1 MIKIKELRKT
11 AGLTQENIAKK
22 LKISR
27 QVFANYENEVNQP
40 SLEMLCEIADLFNCS
55 IDYLVGREDEDG
67 AIVISGNHL
76 SDDETALLDKLRQL
90 QPIKKEIVY
99 RYVDFLLDEQKN
111 GK

>member
-11 AGLTQENIAKK
+11 AGLTQESIAKK

-27 QVFANYENEVNQP
+27 QVFANYENEINQP

-67 AIVISGNHL
+67 AIMIYGNQL
-76 SDDETALLDKLRQL
+76 SKDENQLIDKLRAL
-90 QPIKKEIVY
+90 PDIKKKIAY
-99 RYVDFLLDEQKN
+99 KYIDFLSEEE
-111 GK
+111 

>member
-11 AGLTQENIAKK
+11 AGLTQENAAKK
-22 LKISR
+22 LNISR
-27 QVFANYENEVNQP
+27 QVFANYENEINQP
-40 SLEMLCEIADLFNCS
+40 SPEMLCEIADLFNCS

-99 RYVDFLLDEQKN
+99 RYIDFLLDEQKN

>member
-67 AIVISGNHL
+67 AIMIYGNQL
-76 SDDETALLDKLRQL
+76 SKDENQLIDKLRAL
-90 QPIKKEIVY
+90 PDTKKKIAY
-99 RYVDFLLDEQKN
+99 KYIDFLSEEE
-111 GK
+111 